1 MGGWFL
7 LGGLPVCH
15 LGGME
20 AISTTDSGNEAEPQ
34 ENYQH
39 TSFASPLETPITL
52 EQPANVPQTICHI
65 KMLDIAAA
73 LICCAIVGCAQKWEV
88 LSKA

>member
-1 MGGWFL
+1 MFDYTYAADQRGWVVGFCSV
-7 LGGLPVCH
+7 GCH

-65 KMLDIAAA
+65 KMHDIAAA
-73 LICCAIVGCAQKWEV
+73 SV
-88 LSKA
+88 L